1 MTELNRKE
9 RRKLQKLEAKQKKS
23 EEHVQRTKKKIASRI
38 LWIIGVLVVAT
49 LAVWAYTSFRS
60 DPHEFDALAKCLSE
74 KNIIMYGAY
83 WCPHCQDQKRMF
95 RDSWEFVK
103 YVECASPGDPYT
115 PTEQCKAAGVASYPT
130 WVFPGGSKVPGA
142 QEFDKLAKIS
152 GCPLK

>member
-1 MTELNRKE
+1 MTELSRKE
-9 RRKLQKLEAKQKKS
+9 RRKLQKIEAKEKRLQQNIS
-23 EEHVQRTKKKIASRI
+23 GAKKKITRSI
-38 LWIIGVLVVAT
+38 LLVVGCLVI
-49 LAVWAYTSFRS
+49 LAIAIWAYTALRP
-60 DPHEFDALAKCLSE
+60 DPHEYDAFAKCLSE
-74 KNIIMYGAY
+74 KNIVMYGAY

-103 YVECASPGDPYT
+103 YIECASPGDPYT

-130 WVFPGGSKVPGA
+130 WVFPGGSKVGGT